1 MPEPADIPFDLR
13 GLIDNSLLEWE
24 GKLAA
29 VAIAGGCNLRCP
41 YCHSWRYVT
50 GLADLQ
56 PIPLARLF
64 ALLERQRDWLDGV
77 VVTGGEPTLQLGVA
91 DLLRWI
97 RDTGLPVK
105 LHSNGTRPDR
115 VRELLDEGLLHTLAL
130 DFKSPPGTRFAAVSG
145 VSNAAALTDAVA
157 ETFALAQKSGV
168 EREYHTT
175 LSPRFVTPE
184 TLEEMAGLLAGD
196 GTWILQQY
204 ENDDCLD
211 PRAAGRERY
220 DGAALDRLEA
230 AARALHPRVLMKRGK
245 SSSL

>member
-1 MPEPADIPFDLR
+1 MTGPEDIAFDLR

-24 GKLAA
+24 GRLAA
-29 VAIAGGCNLRCP
+29 VAIAGGCNLHCP

-56 PIPLARLF
+56 PVPLARLF
-64 ALLERQRDWLDGV
+64 DLLGRQRDWLDGV
-77 VVTGGEPTLQLGVA
+77 VVTGGEPTLQPGLIA
-91 DLLRWI
+91 LLRRI
-97 RDTGLPVK
+97 RDAGLPVK
-105 LHSNGTRPDR
+105 VHSNGTRPGV
-115 VRELLDEGLLHTLAL
+115 VREALAEELVHTLAL
-130 DFKSPPGTRFAAVSG
+130 DFKSPLDVRFAAVSG
-145 VSNAAALTDAVA
+145 VSDASALAGAAA
-157 ETFALAQKSGV
+157 ETFALVRGSGV

-184 TLEEMAGLLAGD
+184 TLEEMGKQLAGD

-204 ENDDCLD
+204 ENGDCLD
-211 PRAAGRERY
+211 SRAAGHERY

-230 AARALHPRVLMKRGK
+230 VASALHPRVMMKRGK